1 MALSPER
8 IRTVFSEHGRRI
20 NPALGQNFCVEGALL
35 SAAAARVCLPDLPVL
50 EIGPGLGA
58 LTEELLPRAGRV
70 VAVEKDAFLAGLLPQ
85 LLPDTRLQ
93 VVTGDILR
101 ADVPALM
108 GDSPYVVA
116 GNLPYY
122 ITTPIVERFLPLLPE
137 RMLFMVQK
145 EAAARFFAAPG
156 ERVYG
161 AVSVLS
167 QVYYRPEPLFSVP
180 RHCYYPQP
188 EVDSAVVLLTKK
200 APADLA
206 ALPAPD
212 ALLRFVRTAL
222 AMRRKTLVN
231 NFPRDGRVAALLPA
245 QGIPEN
251 VRAETLSP
259 QTLAQLCLLYENAVP
274 PDEI

>member
-1 MALSPER
+1 M
-8 IRTVFSEHGRRI
+8 
-20 NPALGQNFCVEGALL
+20 
-35 SAAAARVCLPDLPVL
+35 
-50 EIGPGLGA
+50 
-58 LTEELLPRAGRV
+58 

-156 ERVYG
+156 DRVYG

-188 EVDSAVVLLTKK
+188 EVDSAVVLLTKR

-274 PDEI
+274 PGEI